1 MVKTI
6 TPFSTRAKEGATD
19 SPLGDFVTVESNI
32 QSTADVG
39 FYDENG
45 KLTGH
50 KSSDREFS
58 IYQLDSAIP
67 NGQAIITPSEVIS
80 GQWPLDMTGFNDLF
94 IAIKPSNT
102 GNYAISAIMGP
113 DTLSFGGLSPI
124 NAAATLKGGGFPA
137 MSGDD
142 MDNVLVD
149 GAEHCT
155 ADVWNIFYVYLRLKN
170 QKLLQFQITNN
181 SGGDSN
187 IETNFMRLV

>member
-58 IYQLDSAIP
+58 LYQLDSAIP
-67 NGQAIITPSEVIS
+67 NGQAIISPSEIIS
-80 GQWPLDMTGFNDLF
+80 GQWPLDMTGFNDLQ
-94 IAIKPSNT
+94 IAIKPSRG
-102 GNYAISAIMGP
+102 GNYAIEAIMGP
-113 DTLSFGGLSPI
+113 DTLSYAGLTPI
-124 NAAATLKGGGFPA
+124 NPASALRGNTSEYPVQMVTLLLDSA
-137 MSGDD
+137 DS
-142 MDNVLVD
+142 L
-149 GAEHCT
+149 T
-155 ADVWNIFYVYLRLKN
+155 ADVWNIFMVKDTLRN
-170 QKLLQFQITNN
+170 QKLLQFKITNN
-181 SGGDSN
+181 AGGDSN

>member
-58 IYQLDSAIP
+58 LYQLDSAIP
-67 NGQAIITPSEVIS
+67 NGQAIISPSEIIS
-80 GQWPLDMTGFNDLF
+80 GQWPLDMTGFNDLQ
-94 IAIKPSNT
+94 IAIKPSRG
-102 GNYAISAIMGP
+102 GNYAIEAIMGP
-113 DTLSFGGLSPI
+113 DTLSYAGLTPI
-124 NAAATLKGGGFPA
+124 NPASALRGNTSEYPVQMVTLLLDSA
-137 MSGDD
+137 DS
-142 MDNVLVD
+142 L
-149 GAEHCT
+149 T
-155 ADVWNIFYVYLRLKN
+155 ADVWNIFIVKDTLRN
-170 QKLLQFQITNN
+170 QKLLQFKITNN
-181 SGGDSN
+181 AGGDSN